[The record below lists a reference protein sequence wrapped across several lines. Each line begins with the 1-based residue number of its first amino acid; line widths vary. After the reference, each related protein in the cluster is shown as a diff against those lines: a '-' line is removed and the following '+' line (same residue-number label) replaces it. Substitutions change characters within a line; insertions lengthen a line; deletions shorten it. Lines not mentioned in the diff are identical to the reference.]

1 LLNVIKKK
9 RGERMS
15 VRQGEFLHAHKS
27 TIKFWKRHDQSNDY
41 GGIMFAGFQQS
52 VSEWRIG

>member
-1 LLNVIKKK
+1 
-9 RGERMS
+9 MS